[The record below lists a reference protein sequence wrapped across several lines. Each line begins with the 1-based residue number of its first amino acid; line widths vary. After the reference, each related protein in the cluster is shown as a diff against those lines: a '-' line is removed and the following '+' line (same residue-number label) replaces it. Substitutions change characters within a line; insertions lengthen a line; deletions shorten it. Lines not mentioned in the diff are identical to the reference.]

1 MKLGPAALLAYR
13 IAASLAA
20 PAAPLLLA
28 RRASRGKEDPE
39 RLSERRGRPSLPRPD
54 GPLVWTHGASIGE
67 TTSFLA
73 LVEALAARGLAVLVT
88 SGTVSSAEVLARR
101 LPAGAV
107 HQYLPLD
114 APAFAARF
122 LDHWR
127 PSLALFAESELWPN
141 TIAALARREV
151 PLVLVNARMSARS
164 EARWARAPSVIGALL
179 GRVTLCLAQS
189 EADAARYG
197 RLGAPR
203 VAVSGNL
210 KLDLAPP
217 PADPALVEALASRL
231 AGRPVWLAASTHAGE
246 DEAVIAAHLAL
257 KARHPGLLTILAP
270 RHPVRGE
277 AIAEM
282 AHAAG
287 LDANRRREGGRPE
300 DSLDIHVADT
310 IGELGLFYR
319 VAPLVLVGG
328 SLVPHGGQNPIEP
341 ARLGCTILHGPH
353 VYNFADLYA
362 ALDRDGGALAL
373 ADAADLTGAVAEM
386 IADPARMRGMA
397 RRADRTVGRFGGG
410 LARTL
415 EALDPYLP
423 PRPPPAR
430 PAP

>member
-1 MKLGPAALLAYR
+1 MKLGLAALLAYR
-13 IAASLAA
+13 IAMSLAT
-20 PAAPLLLA
+20 PAAPLLLD

-39 RLSERRGRPSLPRPD
+39 RLGERRGRAGLARPE

-67 TTSFLA
+67 TTSLLA
-73 LVEALAARGLAVLVT
+73 LVEALVARGLTVLVT

-101 LPAGAV
+101 LPTGAV

-114 APAFAARF
+114 VPAFAARF

-141 TIAALARREV
+141 TMSALARRGI
-151 PLVLVNARMSARS
+151 PLVLVNARMSARA
-164 EARWARAPSVIGALL
+164 EARWGRAPSVIGALL

-210 KLDLAPP
+210 KLDSAPP

-246 DEAVIAAHLAL
+246 DEAVIAAHVAL
-257 KARHPGLLTILAP
+257 KARHPGLLTIVAP

-277 AIAEM
+277 AVAM
-282 AHAAG
+282 AAHAAG

-300 DSLDIHVADT
+300 DALDMHVADT

-341 ARLGCTILHGPH
+341 ARLGCAILHGPH
-353 VYNFADLYA
+353 VHNFADLYA
-362 ALDRDGGALAL
+362 ALDEGDGALAL
-373 ADAADLTGAVAEM
+373 PDAARLTGSVAEL
-386 IADPARMRGMA
+386 IADTARMRGMA
-397 RRADRTVGRFGGG
+397 RRADRIVGRFGGG

-415 EALDPYLP
+415 AALDPYLP
-423 PRPPPAR
+423 ARSLPAR
-430 PAP
+430 PEP